1 MKDFFRNLHS
11 KCEDFLFTLI
21 LKLPEKFIPHSVME
35 WLDRYTTKR
44 INQLKQQNIKLAWN
58 KVELQKVVDNM
69 TDRQ

>member
-1 MKDFFRNLHS
+1 MKDFFHNLHS

-21 LKLPEKFIPHSVME
+21 LKLPEQFIPHSVME